1 MLERSA
7 STSSSF
13 CSAVSGLDPLSFD
26 LTTSIAGTF
35 QNKKTHWLCFG
46 LDVAVDVS
54 FSDVVVGGGGGG
66 GGVVVV
72 AAATRAV
79 FN

>member
-7 STSSSF
+7 STSLR
-13 CSAVSGLDPLSFD
+13 SAVSGFDPLSFD
-26 LTTSIAGTF
+26 STTSIAGTF
-35 QNKKTHWLCFG
+35 QNKKTHWLCFS

-54 FSDVVVGGGGGG
+54 FSDVVVVVVGG